1 MATNPLYE
9 NKLADI
15 LTGANGGYQASPG
28 YKFALDQG
36 LQATQRSNSAMR
48 NSGNTLA
55 ALTRYGSGLAAQ
67 DYGNTRDFLGR
78 MTGQEQQYGLGQ
90 EQNANTRRAGDQ
102 SFGLGMYNAGNN
114 AQKNAWD
121 YQLGQGQNQNDWQR
135 ANTDWFNAQSQDRAR
150 TAGTNQNWWD
160 RIGG

>member
-1 MATNPLYE
+1 MNPLYE
-9 NKLADI
+9 NQLNNL
-15 LTGANGGYQASPG
+15 LTGSNGGYQASPG

-48 NSGNTLA
+48 GSGNALA
-55 ALTRYGSGLAAQ
+55 ELMKYGTGLASQ

-102 SFGLGMYNAGNN
+102 SFGLGMYKAGNDYTLGSQQN
-114 AQKNAWD
+114 ANNW
-121 YQLGQGQNQNDWQR
+121 QN
-135 ANTDWFNAQSQDRAR
+135 ANTNWFDAQSQDRAR
-150 TAGTNQNWWD
+150 TGQTNQNWWD
-160 RIGG
+160 RLGG